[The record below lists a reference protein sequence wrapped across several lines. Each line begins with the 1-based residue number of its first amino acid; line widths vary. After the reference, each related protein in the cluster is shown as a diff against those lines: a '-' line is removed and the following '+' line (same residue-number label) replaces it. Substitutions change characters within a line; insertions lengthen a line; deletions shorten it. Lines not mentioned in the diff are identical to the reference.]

1 MANDLNYKSNLSTD
15 EKVLMA
21 IVRAAEI
28 FKRAHSA
35 LFRSYGLS
43 FPQYNILRVLEASNN
58 GHNKISDVSR
68 IMLVP
73 GANMTGIA
81 KRLEKGGFIFRKSDP
96 RDERVTMLEI
106 TPKARRTLQRIEKE
120 KDEWVEFLLKDFS
133 NEEKLYLLSKIRR
146 LITNNVQVADKK
158 FNQHKVVSRI
168 GKPRTKKQGV
178 STD

>member
-35 LFRSYGLS
+35 LFRGYGLS

-58 GHNKISDVSR
+58 GHNRISDVSR

-96 RDERVTMLEI
+96 GDERVTMLEI

-120 KDEWVEFLLKDFS
+120 KDEWAEFLLKDFS

-168 GKPRTKKQGV
+168 GKPRTGKQGV
-178 STD
+178 PTD